1 MRKQIVILGMIFYS
15 IFQVNGQSQKI
26 NYQGVATDANGLP
39 KISSFIRIQ
48 FSILDSIPTGSVQY
62 TENHYVKTDS
72 SGYFTCQIGGGTSV
86 FGQFEQINWTY
97 GKNKYLKTS
106 LDLQGGNNFV
116 LVSTSPFLSVPFSFS
131 SNSSISAQSSL
142 WSKELKDSLGNTY
155 QIKKEGNQIQLVQA
169 STANTYK
176 PVFRAC
182 GDTVWYE
189 GQLYPTVSLD
199 TGCWFK
205 TNLNVGKQVV
215 GAKPQTNNQI
225 FEKYCYND
233 IPANCDE
240 LGGLYQWAE
249 AMNYSNNASNSGTL
263 STNVQMR
270 GICPSGWHIPNFQ
283 EYCGIVRF
291 FNPSFNCNIPYA
303 QNNIGFILKSNL
315 YSEYVAD
322 QGGLCNFTGGSNSSG
337 FSIVPSGIRSAAG
350 IYEPSIYFT
359 TSTESSACSAYYW
372 YTYWSYNS
380 FEWNN
385 YYPKS
390 YGFSVR
396 CRKD

>member
-15 IFQVNGQSQKI
+15 IFQANGQSQKI

-48 FSILDSIPTGSVQY
+48 FSILDSIPTGPVLY
-62 TENHYVKTDS
+62 TENQYVKTDS
-72 SGYFTCQIGGGTSV
+72 SGYFTCQIGGGTPV
-86 FGQFEQINWTY
+86 LGQFEQINWTY

-106 LDLQGGNNFV
+106 LDLQGGYNFV
-116 LVSTSPFLSVPFSFS
+116 SVSSAPFLSVPFAFS

-155 QIKKEGNQIQLVQA
+155 QVKKEGNQVQLIQA

-176 PVFRAC
+176 PVFRTC

-215 GAKPQTNNQI
+215 GAKAQTNNQI

-240 LGGLYQWAE
+240 FGGLYQWAE
-249 AMNYSNNASNSGTL
+249 AMNYTYNASNSGTL
-263 STNVQMR
+263 LVNVQMQ
-270 GICPSGWHIPNFQ
+270 GVCPTGWHIPNFQ
-283 EYCGIVRF
+283 EYCGIVQYLD
-291 FNPSFNCNIPYA
+291 PTFNCNIQYA
-303 QNNIGFILKSNL
+303 INNVGPSLKSNL
-315 YSEYVAD
+315 YSDYLFN
-322 QGGLCNFTGGSNSSG
+322 GSSYTYYGGSNSSG
-337 FSIVPSGIRSAAG
+337 FSIVPSGIRSGFGAF
-350 IYEPSIYFT
+350 ESSICFT
-359 TSTESSACSAYYW
+359 TSTESAAYQAFYW
-372 YTYWSYNS
+372 YTFPTYNS

-385 YYPKS
+385 IYPKT
-390 YGFSVR
+390 YGFSIR